1 MKCARG
7 PAPLVL
13 PATTIDLN
21 GDERAS
27 PPMSTDGDRDS
38 VNTLYLGTASGWSR
52 VGAAIPSDRPD
63 QLGAGQA
70 YAEQAQFAA
79 VFRRAG
85 GRHVEL
91 SARPLQKE
99 IVMTANNWIR
109 CAALLTWGW
118 AASAAAITHTD
129 VVECGLP
136 DGSKLVLRSKYD
148 RSPLPI
154 PTGRHGSLISKRESW
169 MATYRDGQGRKS
181 EVPGA
186 TEYSGQLLLDIA
198 CADYGMK
205 HGVPMAKYTFRRAD
219 GSWQSLAEFPFAQLD
234 VRVDPQ
240 QSFLARALT
249 LNGKPFVEPVT
260 PPACDCA
267 R

>member
-1 MKCARG
+1 MNVHR
-7 PAPLVL
+7 
-13 PATTIDLN
+13 
-21 GDERAS
+21 
-27 PPMSTDGDRDS
+27 PPMSTGGDRDS
-38 VNTLYLGTASGWSR
+38 VNTLYLGNASGWSR

-70 YAEQAQFAA
+70 YAEQA
-79 VFRRAG
+79 
-85 GRHVEL
+85 
-91 SARPLQKE
+91 
-99 IVMTANNWIR
+99 
-109 CAALLTWGW
+109 
-118 AASAAAITHTD
+118 D

-136 DGSKLVLRSKYD
+136 DGSKLILRSKYD
-148 RSPLPI
+148 RFPLPI

-181 EVPGA
+181 KVPGA